1 MFQSTLNFYSL
12 LIPLIL
18 MSMGFV
24 TLLFCKLKSLS
35 NYLAF
40 HSIALMC
47 IGLSLF
53 LHSIFIPS
61 VLLQLLPFVFGLYF
75 LSCILHAHAIYLRL
89 GIQSN
94 WKMLFILLSLGIVAH
109 AYFAIWH
116 DSQTLRMLI
125 TGVITACIYLNNPID
140 FFKIKPQL
148 KIDRYLKVL
157 TITLTTIALG
167 RAILLNHLIVPT
179 EMISTSAM
187 LWASTQLLL
196 IVINIIFLGIFISCS
211 IQDILDKLK
220 LERNRDPL
228 TGLLNRRAFK
238 EYVQQMHWVDQPT
251 PKALMIIDLDHF
263 KQVNDHYGHFIGDL
277 ALQHSS
283 KILSQSLSEHDRI
296 SRIGG
301 EEFVVILNNA
311 SPEHALNIADAIRHQ
326 LHQSPLYYAEHQV
339 KLSISIGVSFFE
351 EYQYFD
357 HAFQE
362 ADDYLYQAKKMG
374 RNLVQ
379 SKFSPV

>member
-18 MSMGFV
+18 MSLGLV
-24 TLLFCKLKSLS
+24 TLLFCKLKSLA

-40 HSIALMC
+40 YAIALMC
-47 IGLSLF
+47 IGLSLL
-53 LHSIFIPS
+53 LHSIFIPN
-61 VLLQLLPFVFGLYF
+61 VLLKLLPFIFGFYF

-89 GIQSN
+89 GIRSDAL
-94 WKMLFILLSLGIVAH
+94 KLSILMVLGITSI
-109 AYFAIWH
+109 AYFAIWQ
-116 DSQTLRMLI
+116 DSQTMRTLI
-125 TGVITACIYLNNPID
+125 TGAITACIYFNNPID
-140 FFKIKPQL
+140 FFKFKPQL
-148 KIDRYLKVL
+148 KIDRYLKAL
-157 TITLTTIALG
+157 TIALTSIALG
-167 RAILLNHLIVPT
+167 RAILLNQFIVPT
-179 EMISTSAM
+179 ELISTSAI

-196 IVINIIFLGIFISCS
+196 IVIDLVFLGIFMSCA
-211 IQDILDKLK
+211 IQDILEKLK

-228 TGLLNRRAFK
+228 TGLMNRRAFK
-238 EYVQQMHWVDQPT
+238 EYVQHMHWVDQPT

-263 KQVNDHYGHFIGDL
+263 KQVNDHYGHLMGDL

-283 KILSQSLSEHDRI
+283 KILSQHLSENDQI

-311 SPEHALNIADAIRHQ
+311 APEHAVNVANTLRLQLYQTPLNH
-326 LHQSPLYYAEHQV
+326 AEQQV
-339 KLSISIGVSFFE
+339 KLSISIGVSFFQQ
-351 EYQYFD
+351 YQHFD

-379 SKFSPV
+379 SKLSAV